1 MWTFSSS
8 VSSMTLNLIYLDK
21 GQSKTFDDVILDI
34 FNYFVTFSKP
44 NTYFINRES
53 NRPWK
58 NYSLQP
64 YINSGVVEHCS

>member
-21 GQSKTFDDVILDI
+21 GQSKTFDDVILDMDI

-58 NYSLQP
+58 KLL
-64 YINSGVVEHCS
+64 IAALH